1 MEDFITLAKAASSLN
16 DADIESLIQ
25 AAGSDKLSVFAVAKD
40 WAIQGDDNMPPNNL
54 KGPVYLLAEDLLQGL
69 GAESIPVCQVR
80 TPENDEI
87 VTLLET
93 KQVRRG
99 VLYIT
104 VEEFDRFRR
113 QHALTLNLGTGSPPY
128 LNRHHEWYSPKLA
141 AAVEAWMALF
151 ADGNFRKGRIGVI
164 DQIESWL
171 MSNTDDLSPTARGY
185 IATVVN
191 PKKTKGGGAPTTSV
205 E

>member
-1 MEDFITLAKAASSLN
+1 MEDFMTLAEAASHLET
-16 DADIESLIQ
+16 DIESLIRS
-25 AAGSDKLSVFAVAKD
+25 AVCDDLTVFAFAKN

-54 KGPVYLLAEDLLQGL
+54 KGQVYLLAEDLLQGL

-80 TPENDEI
+80 MPENDEI
-87 VTLLET
+87 VTLLATE
-93 KQVRRG
+93 QVRRG
-99 VLYIT
+99 VIYIT

-113 QHALTLNLGTGSPPY
+113 QHALTLKLGTGSPPY

-141 AAVEAWMALF
+141 AAVNVWLALF
-151 ADGNFRKGRIGVI
+151 AEGNFQKGNIGVI

-191 PKKTKGGGAPTTSV
+191 PKKTEGGGAPATLGK
-205 E
+205 

>member
-1 MEDFITLAKAASSLN
+1 MEQFMTLAEAASNLET
-16 DADIESLIQ
+16 DIESLVRS
-25 AAGSDKLSVFAVAKD
+25 AVCDDLTVFALAKD
-40 WAIQGDDNMPPNNL
+40 WAVQGDDDIPPNNL
-54 KGPVYLLAEDLLQGL
+54 NGQVYLLAEDLLQGL

-80 TPENDEI
+80 MPENDEI

-93 KQVRRG
+93 QQVRRG
-99 VLYIT
+99 ILYIT

-113 QHALTLNLGTGSPPY
+113 QHALTLKVSTGSPPY

-141 AAVEAWMALF
+141 AAVNAWLVLF
-151 ADGNFRKGRIGVI
+151 ADGNFRKGNKGVI

-171 MSNTDDLSPTARGY
+171 MANTDGLSPRARGC

-191 PKKTKGGGAPTTSV
+191 PKKTKGGGAPTTSGK
-205 E
+205 

>member
-1 MEDFITLAKAASSLN
+1 MEDFMTLAKAASSLN

-80 TPENDEI
+80 MPENDEI
-87 VTLLET
+87 VTLLATE
-93 KQVRRG
+93 QVRRG
-99 VLYIT
+99 VIYIT

-113 QHALTLNLGTGSPPY
+113 QHALTLKLGTGSPPY

-141 AAVEAWMALF
+141 AAVNVWLALF
-151 ADGNFRKGRIGVI
+151 AEGNFQKGNIGVI

-191 PKKTKGGGAPTTSV
+191 PKKTEGGGAPATLGK
-205 E
+205 